1 MFEQDYIIR
10 IIKEMVRAV
19 LKLLLNIDTEN
30 PTAELLEEDEEE
42 QNIFNNLLDMVDEGQ
57 IDRAENIV
65 YEMTLHGDKT
75 NLKVALLFYSYL
87 NDQEDKFLQEH
98 NFSREEISTGISDL
112 ASRYGLTGI
121 ADIFLM

>member
-65 YEMTLHGDKT
+65 YEMTLHGDKA

-98 NFSREEISTGISDL
+98 NFSREEISTGISNL